1 MIHVELETQKLKDF
15 LIKFIPKMVDKVDF
29 VDLDWD
35 YINLYGGYIIKVKY
49 LGDYRM
55 DEGESF
61 RVYYDILKV
70 ISFYDSTLSSFS
82 VNFVE

>member
-1 MIHVELETQKLKDF
+1 MIHKEVEVKKLKDF
-15 LIKFIPKMVDKVDF
+15 LIKFIPKMVDKVGF
-29 VDLDWD
+29 IDLEWD

-49 LGDYRM
+49 FGDCRM